1 MLNTIST
8 PSVAEAN
15 EVRVVYSV
23 KEVSQLLH
31 TNAAL
36 IYRFIELGLL
46 PAIKLGSLRVRK
58 PSTSFW
64 STMRD
69 WISAIPK
76 RFGASLR
83 QVKDQWCRQ
92 LSAPHF

>member
-1 MLNTIST
+1 MPNTIST
-8 PSVAEAN
+8 PSVAEAS
-15 EVRVVYSV
+15 EVRVVSV

-58 PSTSFW
+58 QALDQFLVDYEGLDLSNPEEIRRIT
-64 STMRD
+64 
-69 WISAIPK
+69 K
-76 RFGASLR
+76 AS
-83 QVKDQWCRQ
+83 
-92 LSAPHF
+92 